1 MGVCWDREVS
11 HRGSCCTCKGPEAR
25 HRRYQRQKESRLLR
39 AQSKREG
46 DNLRLRV
53 SEDQFPSWVLS
64 HLWYQVRKWYQYITH
79 RANVIAVL
87 KYMVLEKAC
96 LETYTL
102 NFYFIWLKSNCFMYI
117 CFLFPKNSCREFCKY
132 STCHLEISFCEL
144 LTFVITSVIRG
155 HCREFGKYRMIIPL
169 ILYIFAFSCFTN
181 SLYAKYWNYLFEWT
195 FCPHEIMSLLRLGV
209 DSIHI
214 SISGA

>member
-1 MGVCWDREVS
+1 MNVELINGHWTLGIMGWKLVFVKAMEGVS
-11 HRGSCCTCKGPEAR
+11 LFLMAEEKAR
-25 HRRYQRQKESRLLR
+25 TGTTGML
-39 AQSKREG
+39 
-46 DNLRLRV
+46 
-53 SEDQFPSWVLS
+53 
-64 HLWYQVRKWYQYITH
+64 T
-79 RANVIAVL
+79 
-87 KYMVLEKAC
+87 LEKAC